1 MVACTSVVKASGLP
15 CRLWGKYDGKC
26 GHHRVD
32 KQMRIPRVR
41 SIFTP
46 FECSVCMEMCSTKK
60 DSYTT
65 SCKHQFHEKCLVK
78 WVKSSSHVCFAMPCP
93 LCRHSLRS
101 QILGNPP
108 PAFNVPPPPPPPP
121 PPLSNATMASTLM
134 SYWPQ
139 TTEGRDLLRAS
150 IHLRLQVALSI
161 PSSEMAD
168 RRVRNILEEVRLF
181 EASA

>member
-1 MVACTSVVKASGLP
+1 MPQHTTCTSVVKVSGLP
-15 CRLWGKYDGKC
+15 CRAAGKYDGKC
-26 GHHRVD
+26 GHHRTD
-32 KQMRIPRVR
+32 KHLRFPRVPV
-41 SIFTP
+41 IFTP
-46 FECSVCMEMCSTKK
+46 FECSVCMEMCSSKK

-78 WVKSSSHVCFAMPCP
+78 WVKSSPFAMPCP

-108 PAFNVPPPPPPPP
+108 PAFNVPPPPPPPRP
-121 PPLSNATMASTLM
+121 RVT
-134 SYWPQ
+134 YWPQ

-168 RRVRNILEEVRLF
+168 RRIRNILEEVRLF